1 MMSVSRD
8 RSLPL
13 AVAMVTRRVHPAH
26 GPGGLERHVYELVVH
41 LARQGVEVDLFAA
54 APLTRS
60 RRTAAERGFPP
71 GVRSH
76 WVADRWLPLGDR
88 RGTVVVDRIT
98 NYPLWSYRVARQ
110 IMAHH
115 EPSGRFRWPVVH
127 AHGLAGWGLARSA
140 ARRAAGA
147 TLVLTTHGM
156 EEFRA
161 HQRMKRWAY
170 APFRACMRTTA
181 AESDAVVATDA
192 ALVPLVERYLGIES
206 GEQVVIPNAV
216 DPEQC
221 RALGSRSRGRE
232 RLASLGLVDAAPVF
246 LSVGRLEANK
256 GFDVLVA
263 ALARAASA
271 LPDSWAW
278 VLAGDGP
285 ARDTVLRALAEA
297 GLGRHAVLAGRLG
310 DADLHSLY
318 AVADWFVH
326 PTRYEGSSIVT
337 LEAMAHGL
345 PVLASRAGGLPDKVD
360 DGVTGFLVPPGDAEA
375 LGERLRETSALDGRV
390 LGAAGR
396 ALCESRFSWDVV
408 APQYVALYE
417 RLSPEAA
424 ILRS

>member
-1 MMSVSRD
+1 MSYPRD
-8 RSLPL
+8 RPQLP

-41 LARQGVEVDLFAA
+41 LARQGVEIDLFAA
-54 APLTRS
+54 APSTLL
-60 RRTAAERGFPP
+60 RRTSAERAFPS
-71 GVRSH
+71 GVRLH

-110 IMAHH
+110 ILEQL
-115 EPSGRFRWPVVH
+115 EPSGRLRWPIVH

-140 ARRAAGA
+140 ARRASASA
-147 TLVLTTHGM
+147 LVLTTQGM
-156 EEFRA
+156 EEFRS

-170 APFRACMRTTA
+170 VPFRACMRTTA
-181 AESDAVVATDA
+181 TRSDAVVATDA
-192 ALVPLVERYLGIES
+192 ALVPLVERYLGIAPS
-206 GEQVVIPNAV
+206 DQVVIPNAV

-232 RLASLGLVDAAPVF
+232 RLASYGLIDAAPVF

-256 GFDVLVA
+256 GFDVLVE
-263 ALARAASA
+263 ALPRAAPA

-278 VLAGDGP
+278 VLVGDGP
-285 ARDTVLRALAEA
+285 ARNIVLQALRVA

-337 LEAMAHGL
+337 LEAMAHSL
-345 PVLASRAGGLPDKVD
+345 PVLASRARGLPDKVD
-360 DGVTGFLVPPGDAEA
+360 DGATGFLVPPGDAEA

-417 RLSPEAA
+417 RLSREAA
-424 ILRS
+424 TLRS